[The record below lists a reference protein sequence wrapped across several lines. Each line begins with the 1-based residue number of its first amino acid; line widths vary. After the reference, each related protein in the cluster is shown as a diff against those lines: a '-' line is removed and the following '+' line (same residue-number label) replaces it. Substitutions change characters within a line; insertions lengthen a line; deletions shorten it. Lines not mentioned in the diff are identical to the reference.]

1 MALEKDTIIFIG
13 EIRRLMPDFNKD
25 VFDRVEKEERGHIK
39 MVDQWYKKYIE
50 K

>member
-1 MALEKDTIIFIG
+1 
-13 EIRRLMPDFNKD
+13 MPDFNKD